1 MLCRCGV
8 FLSGELIMNFM
19 NGIEA
24 KITEMKE
31 KYSIKCNIPSLKVG
45 EKTAQTGIVQGG
57 MGVGISLSG
66 LASAVSKEGCVGV
79 IAANAIGMIEPD
91 YFNNHIE
98 ANVRALKSEIQK
110 ARVAGNGIV
119 GVNIMVA
126 VDCFTQLLDAAIE
139 EKVDALFLGA
149 GLPIKNIPVSKIRES
164 GTAVFPIVSS
174 GRAARLIFKSWEKIY
189 GDIPD
194 GVVAEGPKAGG
205 HLGFKYDQIDS
216 DEYQLEAI
224 VPEVVEALSDFQE
237 RFRKEIPVI
246 AAGGIF
252 SGEDIYNFFKLGAK
266 GVQMGTRFVATHEC
280 DADVRFKEAYV
291 EAAEDSVTIISSPVG
306 LPGRAINNR
315 FLKDVA
321 DGVKKN
327 FRCPSRCLE
336 SCGAKDAKYCISE
349 ALDNARKGDLDNG
362 FAFAGSNVHKV
373 DSIVSVKD
381 LVSSLKT
388 EYTMAYFRDMLKTEY
403 DKMAAK
409 LVAKREEYSATLS
422 GYAAEFQES
431 LRKTSLENEI
441 KFKQKMER
449 MSELI
454 EQTKS
459 EYNSMLNKFQEIK
472 EDITILNSGKFNSS
486 N

>member
-1 MLCRCGV
+1 
-8 FLSGELIMNFM
+8 MNFI

-31 KYSIKCNIPSLKVG
+31 KYSMKCNIPSLKIG

-66 LASAVSKEGCVGV
+66 LASAVAKEGGVGV

-98 ANVRALKSEIQK
+98 ANVRALKSEIKK
-110 ARVAGNGIV
+110 ARAAGDGII

-126 VDCFTQLLDAAIE
+126 VDCFNELLNAAIK

-174 GRAARLIFKSWEKIY
+174 GRAAKLIFKSWEKIY

-194 GVVAEGPKAGG
+194 GVVVEGPQAGG

-216 DEYQLEAI
+216 DEYRLEGI

-266 GVQMGTRFVATHEC
+266 GIQMGTRFVATHEC

-315 FLKDVA
+315 FLKDVS
-321 DGVKKN
+321 DGVKKH

-373 DSIVSVKD
+373 DSIVSVKE
-381 LVSSLKT
+381 LVNSLKT
-388 EYTMAYFRDMLKTEY
+388 EYTMAYFRDVLRTEY
-403 DKMAAK
+403 DRMAAK
-409 LVAKREEYSATLS
+409 LAAKREEYSVTLS

-431 LRKTSLENEI
+431 MRKTTLENEI

-449 MSELI
+449 MSELM

-459 EYNSMLNKFQEIK
+459 EYNSMLNRFQEIK
-472 EDITILNSGKFNSS
+472 EDMTILSSGKFDTFN
-486 N
+486 